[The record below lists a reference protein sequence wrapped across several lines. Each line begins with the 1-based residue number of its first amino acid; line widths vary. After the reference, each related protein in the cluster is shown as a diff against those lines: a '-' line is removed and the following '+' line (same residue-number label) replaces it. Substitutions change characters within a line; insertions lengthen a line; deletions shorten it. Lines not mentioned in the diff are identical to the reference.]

1 MQEEWHL
8 LPDGRYVRIPND
20 ISSEERDGIVRQ
32 LADLYPEE
40 IGKPYYEAY
49 DEYLKGQRT
58 LGGALQHGLKNIVR
72 GFGSAALA
80 VPEAAAAVLTP
91 HKDTKVEQELRDLSD
106 RIMSGIPEEYKES
119 EIAKIG
125 LGLGQFAA
133 FGASAFLGG
142 LPAAFTLGGA
152 SGISEQARR
161 ISDYEKTTGEDV
173 KTSKEV
179 LALAGGAGVG
189 FSEVI
194 PVSLLSK
201 RLGAAQKAVE
211 ASGKFS
217 RVAVT
222 AAQEAAQESFAEVS
236 QAFISKAIYDD
247 SALEDLGSRVL
258 ESARLGGEVGGIA
271 SVLTELAL
279 GYRLRNSL
287 AANYIDAELATPR
300 PELNET
306 HLKEQEVA
314 GAARAK
320 KAGAEEGSDQWN
332 RIFLVGVEQKKQE
345 QINNLLEQWRTEKI
359 KQMDSGATK
368 KQLGV
373 DPELLNPLEQEI
385 ERIRTDRI
393 RAVESNTLLTKIE
406 KDSAI
411 SSIERVNTDLLD
423 QLNSPDEYRNP
434 SSILNKWFSGQW
446 DSAFEILR
454 EEYVSALD
462 GLDIRA
468 IAGDPNISD
477 DDFMDVVRNDR
488 ISKVSKGEPEK
499 YRRYLHLTEADE
511 TGFSAALI
519 YGAAATATPE
529 LNILEP
535 NTALWQQPTLH
546 LQSPE
551 SRQARVQLQKAIE
564 SLPNTVRK
572 GYAYDSRQVMLDPL
586 EAAHI
591 IDLLVSKSG
600 ARSEK
605 AAQRVK
611 TNLFNLKTGIN
622 FNKWVRHH
630 NLEQE
635 QIIRGGRTA
644 GQPRL
649 EKDPLKIQND
659 LKKLLDRRGTKQ
671 IKEAAISR
679 EDVINLLKDKNVV
692 IPKGKEGTNIL
703 DLLSLRI
710 AGVGRFSDLRPGKKT
725 KRSAVQAAQLR
736 AFYSHLWNLPTFDS
750 EVDLTQI
757 PWHNMRRT
765 PPHVK
770 KAIEKLRGKLKS
782 AGTTWYGW
790 EVPSRGDGSGASLAP
805 KDLKSGA
812 YPIQWYRD
820 VINSLA
826 GGQHVT
832 TSQVRKIIKDNAKA
846 RNPRSEAPTVYEKQ
860 IQAIAR
866 DLQIAGHASLR
877 SQRVRVGDQAGAWAT
892 VHELYMDP
900 DASTRPPPSLYKIFK
915 EDQDV
920 RLQELA
926 DAEGKSVTE
935 IKMDIDYD
943 GVATRTR
950 LQKMAKKVE
959 RFLEAM
965 GTALGTQGL
974 TRVMPLVEA
983 EVGSNWDGVK
993 GVLVNN
999 NPKHRKGV
1007 LATFDGPNAIISFS
1021 MSNID
1026 PEGDMPIPELM
1037 KIAGEEIDHAYIRYG
1052 YYPQRWIDSLL
1063 TFAQK
1068 NKVKRA
1074 TDNGGFER
1082 GDTYLE
1088 SAENTYSQ
1096 FEEYTQKDIEEE
1108 AIVSV
1113 LNDIRQNLVAP
1124 AGNMG
1129 KAKRFSDKLTGIIR
1143 KAGSEADLRELADLI
1158 RANQIGRSGAGVGRM
1173 RLNLN
1178 QAMKG
1183 QGVRNR
1189 FFYDRTSPEMVK
1201 EMGDALKELRESR
1214 KNLLD
1219 IKQIRAIEDKI
1230 RGIRERIRGDRESMF
1245 KAVAPAP
1252 LDEPERIQ
1260 NRMRATRNE
1269 KNVPVGDVPL
1279 VNPHASDIGLSEF
1292 YRIQDGAAPFEL
1304 PEAVKYRMRRET
1316 SVTPDDYL
1324 DVGFTPPDPDVEP
1337 RLLPYEQVLQ
1347 ALGVNTP
1354 DTADDAFTQMDV
1366 LREQFLDARNRI
1378 AKQSAEWEK
1387 ERGYNRIMAEES
1399 ATAMFR
1405 LMDNA
1410 ANAAAGMYYDGA
1422 PVYTGEDPF
1431 SGGIIFPEEA
1441 ISPSLEDALQ
1451 HIRDPQVE
1459 KFAIEYGA
1467 AHRIVDL
1474 DKMRPTIR
1482 NLLEGTEAHLID
1494 LNNIVE
1500 ANEKNLDDA
1509 IKSVG
1514 DVVRAQEVFDDIA
1527 SLRIELDDSKK
1538 TLNYYEGLRKD
1549 LKEMLSASVA
1559 ASRGMHGT
1567 PQFPDGMSPGDAQ
1580 KIIKKIEEHPNP
1592 NISDNVNNFWNKFSE
1607 LNLGNIQ
1614 FAEDTKIVRSEIA
1627 DLWRQMSYLPFYR
1640 DVESDVLVQAS
1651 AFGGGWQAVDKP
1663 SLQEGKKRQAIS
1675 VERPLVGSLEPMNED
1690 LAGNL
1695 LKHSIALYRDGL
1707 QNISVNRVTREAK
1720 DLEIFTEGAGMT
1732 GTWKDQLK
1740 GAGEW
1745 TGRVR
1750 LRDKAN
1756 NRTIRVLENGSEVFY
1771 EHVDPMLASAAMSL
1785 GFNPA
1790 KAMEEWLGGGNIGKL
1805 ATGSTIKFS
1814 QVLRESITRTPAFQA
1829 DNIWRDVIQAWTL
1842 VGGDADLFKNVVK
1855 NVFDLDAPARARRLG
1870 IAMSPDFLMTP
1881 GGLAKQQAKEFRRTR
1896 TTILE
1901 EGWRAPLRAAA
1912 NTWAVL
1918 GRLANQSEIATRLAI
1933 AERVLAE
1940 GGTEAEAQY
1949 AGLEIMNYG
1958 RRGKNPIWN
1967 IVTAWNP
1974 FMNGRVVGLDTFYR
1988 GAYGSFDAPIQIGDK
2003 QLTPEDMRYRRL
2015 SAIVLSR
2022 LLFISSV
2029 SGLYYWMVHDEPW
2042 WQELTEAK
2050 KMDGIVIGPNTLG
2063 KLIPEKMFTDPLSKH
2078 LMGIFMPSPFEA
2090 GVVGYTLPVAL
2101 MRAMFERD
2109 YGLPSVGAEAKRQLG
2124 TSLAFHI
2131 MPQIMRPMWNA
2142 YKNRDEFRG
2151 DVIIPPHYE
2160 EDVDP
2165 ALQYDYRTS
2174 NVAHAVSSIFAKTP
2188 IIDKTFLSSP
2198 KKWEYMLRQY
2208 LGTMGAYATTMTDA
2222 MVRSITGQGVA
2233 DTPMHFSGSMANIPP
2248 LSFLRIV
2255 EDLDRGGGYQEWF
2268 YELQGELDGVV
2279 ATLNVLKERG
2289 EWDTFRKKQKIHENL
2304 LRHEN
2309 RMRAHGNWMTRWR
2322 DQRDKLMSRRDLTR
2336 EEEKERDRIYR
2347 DMRRQRI
2354 QRTKNIYD
2362 YITRESPSILEKIK
2376 GTL

>member
-8 LPDGRYVRIPND
+8 LPDGRYVRIPDD
-20 ISSEERDGIVRQ
+20 ISNEERNGILKE

-49 DEYLKGQRT
+49 NEYLKGQRT
-58 LGGALQHGLKNIVR
+58 LGGALQHGLKNVVR
-72 GFGSAALA
+72 GFSSAALS

-91 HKDTKVEQELRDLSD
+91 HKDTKVEQELRDLSE
-106 RIMSGIPEEYKES
+106 RIMSGIPEEYRES

-133 FGASAFLGG
+133 FGASGYLGG
-142 LPAAFTLGGA
+142 LPAALTLGGA

-161 ISDYEKTTGEDV
+161 ISDYEKVTGEDV
-173 KTSKEV
+173 KTSDELK
-179 LALAGGAGVG
+179 ALAGGAGVG

-201 RLGAAQKAVE
+201 RLKAAKRAVD
-211 ASGKFS
+211 ASGAFS

-222 AAQEAAQESFAEVS
+222 ATQEAAQESFAEVA
-236 QAFISKAIYDD
+236 QAFVAKAIYDD

-300 PELNET
+300 PQLDET

-332 RIFLVGVEQKKQE
+332 RVFLIGVEQKKQE

-359 KQMDSGATK
+359 QQMDSGATK
-368 KQLGV
+368 QQLGI
-373 DPELLNPLEQEI
+373 DPDLLRPLEQEI
-385 ERIRTDRI
+385 ERLRADRI
-393 RAVESNTLLTKIE
+393 RAVESNTLLTKVE
-406 KDSAI
+406 KDSALGN
-411 SSIERVNTDLLD
+411 IERVNTDLLD

-434 SSILNKWFSGQW
+434 SSILNKWFNGKW
-446 DSAFEILR
+446 DSTFKVLR
-454 EEYVSALD
+454 EEYIGALD

-468 IAGDPNISD
+468 IAGDPNTSD
-477 DDFMDVVRNDR
+477 VDFMDIVRNDR
-488 ISKVSKGEPEK
+488 ISRLSNGEPEK
-499 YRRYLHLTEADE
+499 YRQYLNLTEADE

-519 YGAAATATPE
+519 YAATATATPE

-535 NTALWQQPTLH
+535 NTALWQEPTLH

-551 SRQARVQLQKAIE
+551 SRQARVQLEKAIE

-572 GYAYDSRQVMLDPL
+572 GYTYDSRQVMIDPT
-586 EAAHI
+586 EASLI
-591 IDLLVSKSG
+591 IDLLVSGSG
-600 ARSEK
+600 ARSQN

-611 TNLFNLKTGIN
+611 TNLFNLKAGIN
-622 FNKWVRHH
+622 FNKWVKHH

-644 GQPRL
+644 GQPRI
-649 EKDPLKIQND
+649 EKDSLKIQND
-659 LKKLLDRRGTKQ
+659 LKKLLDKRGTKQ
-671 IKEAAISR
+671 ITSAAISR
-679 EDVINLLKDKNVV
+679 EDIISLLKEKNIVL
-692 IPKGKEGTNIL
+692 PKGYEAGVGGWSPKLGAEGRRRMENAVL
-703 DLLSLRI
+703 DGLAFRI
-710 AGVGRFSDLRPGKKT
+710 AGVERFANLRPGKKT
-725 KRSAVQAAQLR
+725 KRSAMQSAQLR
-736 AFYSHLWNLPTFDS
+736 AFYSHLFNLPTFNS
-750 EVDLTQI
+750 EVGLTQV
-757 PWHNMRRT
+757 PWQVERRM
-765 PPHVK
+765 PAHIQKAWDRISGRKAPDDPLYHV
-770 KAIEKLRGKLKS
+770 
-782 AGTTWYGW
+782 TWGG
-790 EVPSRGDGSGASLAP
+790 E
-805 KDLKSGA
+805 GA

-820 VINSLA
+820 VLNTLA
-826 GGQHVT
+826 GGTHVT
-832 TSQVRKIIKDNAKA
+832 SDMVRRIIHDNAKA
-846 RNPRSEAPTVYEKQ
+846 RGEQVPTVREVQ
-860 IQAIAR
+860 IKTIMSE
-866 DLQIAGHASLR
+866 LQNTGHASLKEER
-877 SQRVRVGDQAGAWAT
+877 DKASY
-892 VHELYMDP
+892 LYLER
-900 DASTRPPPSLYKIFK
+900 DASTRPPPSLSKIFK
-915 EDQDV
+915 DDQDI

-926 DAEGKSVTE
+926 DAEGKSVRE

-950 LQKMAKKVE
+950 MEKMARKVE
-959 RFLEAM
+959 NFLEAM

-974 TRVMPLVEA
+974 KRVMPLVEA
-983 EVGSNWDGVK
+983 ETGSNWDGVK
-993 GVLVNN
+993 GVLINN

-1021 MSNID
+1021 LSNID

-1068 NKVKRA
+1068 NKVKKA
-1074 TDNGGFER
+1074 TDKVGFER

-1113 LNDIRQNLVAP
+1113 LHDIRQNLVAP
-1124 AGNMG
+1124 SGNMG

-1173 RLNLN
+1173 RLNLT

-1201 EMGDALKELRESR
+1201 EMGDALKELREAR

-1252 LDEPERIQ
+1252 LGEPEKIQ

-1316 SVTPDDYL
+1316 SVIPDDYEE
-1324 DVGFTPPDPDVEP
+1324 VGFTPPDPDAEP

-1354 DTADDAFTQMDV
+1354 DTAEDAFTQMDG
-1366 LREQFLDARNRI
+1366 LREQYLDARNRI

-1399 ATAMFR
+1399 ATALFR

-1422 PVYTGEDPF
+1422 PVYTGEDPL
-1431 SGGIIFPEEA
+1431 SGGIIFPEEP
-1441 ISPSLEDALQ
+1441 ISPSLSDVLQ
-1451 HIRDPQVE
+1451 HIRDPRVE
-1459 KFAIEYGA
+1459 EFAIEYGA

-1474 DKMRPTIR
+1474 DRMRPTIR
-1482 NLLEGTEAHLID
+1482 NLLESTEAHLID
-1494 LNNIVE
+1494 LNAIVE
-1500 ANEKNLDDA
+1500 ASEENLDAA
-1509 IKSVG
+1509 IKAVG
-1514 DVVRAQEVFDDIA
+1514 DVVRAEEVFNDIA
-1527 SLRIELDDSKK
+1527 SLRTKLDDNKK
-1538 TLNYYEGLRKD
+1538 NLNYYEGLRKD

-1559 ASRGMHGT
+1559 AARGMHGT
-1567 PQFPDGMSPGDAQ
+1567 PQFPDGMSPADAQ
-1580 KIIKKIEEHPNP
+1580 KTIKLIEEHRNE
-1592 NISDNVNNFWNKFSE
+1592 NISGNVKSFWSKFSE

-1614 FAEDTKIVRSEIA
+1614 FAEDTRIVKSEIA
-1627 DLWRQMSYLPFYR
+1627 ALWREMSYLPFYR
-1640 DVESDVLVQAS
+1640 DVETDVLVQAS
-1651 AFGGGWQAVDKP
+1651 AFGGGWKAVDKP
-1663 SLQEGKKRQAIS
+1663 SIQEGKKRKAIS
-1675 VERPLVGSLEPMNED
+1675 VERPLVGSLEPMSED

-1707 QNISVNRVTREAK
+1707 QNISVNRAVREAK
-1720 DLEIFTEGAGMT
+1720 ELEIFTEGAGMT
-1732 GTWKDQLK
+1732 GSWRDQLK

-1750 LRDKAN
+1750 LRDKSN

-1790 KAMEEWLGGGNIGKL
+1790 KAMEEWLGGGNIGKIT
-1805 ATGSTIKFS
+1805 TGATIKFS

-1829 DNIWRDVIQAWTL
+1829 DNLWRDVIQAWTL
-1842 VGGDADLFKNVVK
+1842 VGGDADLFKNVIK
-1855 NVFDLDAPARARRLG
+1855 NVFDSEAPGRARRLG

-1912 NTWAVL
+1912 NTWSAL
-1918 GRLANQSEIATRLAI
+1918 GRLANRSEIATRLAI

-1988 GAYGSFDAPIQIGDK
+1988 GAYGTFDAPIQLGDK
-2003 QLTPEDMRYRRL
+2003 QLSPQDIRYRRL
-2015 SAIVLSR
+2015 SSIVLSR

-2042 WQELTEAK
+2042 WQALTEAK
-2050 KMDGIVIGPNTLG
+2050 KMDGIVIGPNTFG
-2063 KLIPEKMFTDPLSKH
+2063 KLIPEKMFTDPLSKE
-2078 LMGIFMPSPFEA
+2078 LMAIFMPSPFEA
-2090 GVVGYTLPVAL
+2090 GVVGYTLPVAF

-2109 YGLPSVGAEAKRQLG
+2109 YGMAKVGAEAWRQLG
-2124 TSLAFHI
+2124 TSLAFHVA
-2131 MPQIMRPMWNA
+2131 PQIMRPMMMA
-2142 YKNRDEFRG
+2142 ARNRDEFRG
-2151 DVIIPPHYE
+2151 DVIVPQYLK

-2165 ALQYDYRTS
+2165 ILQYDYKTS
-2174 NVAHAVSSIFAKTP
+2174 NVAHGVASMFAKVP
-2188 IIDKTFLSSP
+2188 LLGDKFVASP
-2198 KKWEYMLRQY
+2198 KNWEYMLRQY

-2222 MVRSITGQGVA
+2222 LVRSITGQGVA
-2233 DTPMHFSGSMANIPP
+2233 DTPMHFSGSMSNIPP
-2248 LSFLRIV
+2248 LSFLRII
-2255 EDLDRGGGYQEWF
+2255 EDLDRGGGHQEWF
-2268 YELQGELDGVV
+2268 YEAQGDLDGVI
-2279 ATLNVLKERG
+2279 ASMEILKERG
-2289 EWDTFRKKQKIHENL
+2289 EWDRYQKMALIHRVL
-2304 LRHEN
+2304 LN
-2309 RMRAHGNWMTRWR
+2309 NQYRMRAHGNWMNDWR
-2322 DQRDKLMSRRDLTR
+2322 AQRDMLMSQKDLTFDQ
-2336 EEEKERDRIYR
+2336 EKQRDRIYR
-2347 DMRRQRI
+2347 RMRRERI
-2354 QRTKNIYD
+2354 ERTKQLREEIGA
-2362 YITRESPSILEKIK
+2362 ESPSIVEQIRSMV
-2376 GTL
+2376 